1 MEGSDRVLTVDL
13 ESWGIAASLAL
24 LTGVLGALS
33 VRGFVRF
40 ARNHDRHQVMWA
52 AGLGLGTAATAL
64 ELVAFVGVVSTF
76 LLQAYVFFSA
86 AIVGV
91 LSLGAVRAFHR
102 PGWIRAYEAYI
113 GTALAAVALFSFTTP
128 MPSSMVRAGVI
139 SGNPPLLLLV
149 LSSLVTVPA
158 TVVLL
163 WACVRSL
170 RKSFRWRG
178 LLMLSGACVLGAGG
192 AFYIAS
198 FPVMLYYAE
207 FVGIVLLFFGLV
219 DFSRWSL
226 ASPTASPR
234 PAERAA

>member
-1 MEGSDRVLTVDL
+1 MDL
-13 ESWGIAASLAL
+13 ESWGIAFSLGIL
-24 LTGVLGALS
+24 CTVLGSLS

-40 ARNHDRHQVMWA
+40 FKNHDRHQVMWA
-52 AGLGLGTAATAL
+52 VGLGLGTAATLA
-64 ELVAFVGVVSTF
+64 ELLAYVGVVSVV
-76 LLQAYVFFSA
+76 LLQSYVFFSA

-91 LSLGAVRAFHR
+91 LSLGTLRAFHR
-102 PGWIRAYEAYI
+102 VRWNQAYI
-113 GTALAAVALFSFTTP
+113 GYIGATLALVAFYSFTTP
-128 MPSSMVRAGVI
+128 MPTSMVTSGVI
-139 SGNPPLLLLV
+139 SGNPPLSLLI

-158 TVVLL
+158 TIVLL
-163 WACVRSL
+163 SACVLSL

-219 DFSRWSL
+219 DFSRWTL
-226 ASPTASPR
+226 ASPTAAPR
-234 PAERAA
+234 PQERTA

>member
-1 MEGSDRVLTVDL
+1 MDL
-13 ESWGIAASLAL
+13 EGWGIAISLGVLSAVLASLSA
-24 LTGVLGALS
+24 
-33 VRGFVRF
+33 RGFVRF
-40 ARNHDRHQVMWA
+40 FRNHDRHQVMWA
-52 AGLGLGTAATAL
+52 VGLALGTAATLA
-64 ELVAFVGVVSTF
+64 ELLAYVGFVSTV
-76 LLQAYVFFSA
+76 LLQAYIFFSA

-91 LSLGAVRAFHR
+91 LSLGTLRAFHR
-102 PGWIRAYEAYI
+102 VRWNRTYI
-113 GTALAAVALFSFTTP
+113 GYIGATLALVAFYSFTTP
-128 MPSSMVRAGVI
+128 VSSSMVSAGVI
-139 SGNPPLLLLV
+139 SGNPPLFLLV

-163 WACVRSL
+163 TACVMSL

-219 DFSRWSL
+219 DFSRWTL
-226 ASPTASPR
+226 AGPIAVPR
-234 PAERAA
+234 PKERSA

>member
-1 MEGSDRVLTVDL
+1 VDFEGWGISISLGLLTVVL
-13 ESWGIAASLAL
+13 ASLSA
-24 LTGVLGALS
+24 
-33 VRGFVRF
+33 RGLARF
-40 ARNHDRHQVMWA
+40 ARDRNLHQVMWA
-52 AGLGLGTAATAL
+52 VGLAFGTVATSL
-64 ELVAFVGVVSTF
+64 ELVAYVGFVDLL
-76 LLQAYVFFSA
+76 LLQTYVFCSA
-86 AIVGV
+86 AIVGI
-91 LSLGAVRAFHR
+91 LSLGGLRAFHR
-102 PGWIRAYEAYI
+102 TSWNRSYI
-113 GTALAAVALFSFTTP
+113 GYVGATLATVAAFSFTTP
-128 MPSSMVRAGVI
+128 LPASMVSAGVI

-170 RKSFRWRG
+170 RRHFRWRG
-178 LLMLSGACVLGAGG
+178 LLMLSGAVVLGAGG

-226 ASPTASPR
+226 AGPAPMPKPNER
-234 PAERAA
+234 PA

>member
-1 MEGSDRVLTVDL
+1 VDL
-13 ESWGIAASLAL
+13 EGWGIAISLGL
-24 LTGVLGALS
+24 LCVVLGALS
-33 VRGFVRF
+33 ARGFFRF
-40 ARNHDRHQVMWA
+40 VTNHDRHQVMWA
-52 AGLGLGTAATAL
+52 VGLGMGTAATTL
-64 ELVAFVGVVSTF
+64 ELLAFVGIVSSL

-91 LSLGAVRAFHR
+91 LSLGTLRAFHR
-102 PGWIRAYEAYI
+102 PRWNRTYLAYI
-113 GTALAAVALFSFTTP
+113 GASLAVVAFYSFSTP
-128 MPSSMVRAGVI
+128 MPNSMVSAGVI

-158 TVVLL
+158 TIVLL
-163 WACVRSL
+163 TACVLSL

-207 FVGIVLLFFGLV
+207 FIGIVLLFFGLV

-226 ASPTASPR
+226 TSPTAAPV